1 MEKEHDVIIAAR
13 LLAYQAL
20 IQNLI
25 RSWGMSREDL
35 LAQLQRTKEAMK
47 VSGLNNGS
55 SESFQNCIDSE
66 FDIAIRSLESAIQE
80 LPDTR
85 PDPI

>member
-1 MEKEHDVIIAAR
+1 MEKEHDVIVAAR

-20 IQNLI
+20 LQNMV
-25 RSWGMSREDL
+25 RNWGASKEVL
-35 LAQLQRTKEAMK
+35 LTEFQRTKEAMK
-47 VSGLNNGS
+47 VSGLNNRS
-55 SESFQNCIDSE
+55 SEDFLRCIDEE
-66 FDIAIRSLESAIQE
+66 FDIAITSLESAIQD